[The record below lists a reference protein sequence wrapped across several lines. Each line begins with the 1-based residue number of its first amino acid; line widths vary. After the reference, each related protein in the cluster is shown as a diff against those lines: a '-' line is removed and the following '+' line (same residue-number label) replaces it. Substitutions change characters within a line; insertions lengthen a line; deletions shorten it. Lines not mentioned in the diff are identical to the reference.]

1 MSPFSFCPL
10 TKCHNRSLT
19 FLSLLSSLVPLGSFI
34 KVLKVYIYC
43 TYTVYLHTQVCI
55 CKWCMNGRVQ
65 LLANPIPPVPPFYV
79 ASNAS
84 IWWLWVA
91 ARWDAYR
98 QPGRDVNHIFANTSS
113 TWDAYRQPGRDENH
127 ILANTSPFQIPA
139 YLLITYLIHPTTL
152 AHLLVCTY
160 IPIW

>member
-43 TYTVYLHTQVCI
+43 TYTVYLHTYVCI

-65 LLANPIPPVPPFYV
+65 LLANPIPQVPPFFV
-79 ASNAS
+79 ASIAS
-84 IWWLWVA
+84 IWWLWVV

-98 QPGRDVNHIFANTSS
+98 QPGRDVNHILS
-113 TWDAYRQPGRDENH
+113 
-127 ILANTSPFQIPA
+127 NTSPFQIPA
-139 YLLITYLIHPTTL
+139 HLLITYLIHPTTL
-152 AHLLVCTY
+152 AHLLVYTY